1 MSACLNQVVRGLVG
15 DINGFFNNKSEILRS
30 LFVTRK
36 QFENLI
42 ERDCDGNLS
51 GPILGHN
58 FDEHELDFMESFLK
72 TFELGLSQLEDFMR
86 KLNSVQGLLQLD
98 ECSILYYLR
107 QILNGPFACAAVD
120 ITNLIGGNL
129 NLLQSTNNAIGTLGN
144 AVRSNISTTVYGLE
158 PVNAALDLYNHLP
171 PKMQENIDNGIK
183 SATNVFNYNQE
194 GGVYQYNTLPYIDK
208 LPKERVNSEW
218 QQGFTNF
225 ASGNLMLKDIT
236 FFNNL
241 KNISDNIF
249 GSIEMT
255 LGVAANKIYKFQKL
269 TNQFYARS
277 NRAYGTL
284 GAVNRLL
291 ISLNRTEY
299 TTTNKIIQKE
309 CKQIQTDILGT
320 SITNDSTYSD
330 QTMQTNDGIYN
341 LSTLDGQGGIPNAPT
356 RPLPDTH
363 TQGQDIFD
371 TCEEATNR
379 GRELG
384 CEGCHT
390 HRDDNGNL
398 YYMPCNSME
407 DYLGVLGVS
416 EPDCDNDEDCD
427 NFGF

>member
-15 DINGFFNNKSEILRS
+15 DINGFFNDKSEILRS

-299 TTTNKIIQKE
+299 ITTNKIIQKE

>member
-15 DINGFFNNKSEILRS
+15 DINGFFNDKSEILRS

>member
-1 MSACLNQVVRGLVG
+1 MSACLNQVVRGLAG

>member
-15 DINGFFNNKSEILRS
+15 DIDGFFNDKAEILRS

-58 FDEHELDFMESFLK
+58 FHEHELDFMESFLK
-72 TFELGLSQLEDFMR
+72 TFELGLNQLEEFMM

-98 ECSILYYLR
+98 ESSILYYLR
-107 QILNGPFACAAVD
+107 QILNGPWGCAAVD

-129 NLLQSTNNAIGTLGN
+129 NILQSTNNAIGTLGN

-171 PKMQENIDNGIK
+171 PKMQENIDKGVR

-194 GGVYQYNTLPYIDK
+194 GGVYTHNTLPYIDK

-218 QQGFTNF
+218 EQGFTNF
-225 ASGNLMLKDIT
+225 AAGNLMLKDVT

-241 KNISDNIF
+241 KNLSDNIF
-249 GSIEMT
+249 GTIEAT
-255 LGVAANKIYKFQKL
+255 LGIAANKIYQFQKL
-269 TNQFYARS
+269 TNRFYTKAS
-277 NRAYGTL
+277 KAYGAL

-291 ISLNRTEY
+291 ISLDRTEY
-299 TTTNKIIQKE
+299 TTTNKIVQKE
-309 CKQIQTDILGT
+309 CKQIKTDILGT
-320 SITNDSTYSD
+320 SFTSNNTYN
-330 QTMQTNDGIYN
+330 QTIRTNDGSYN
-341 LSTLDGQGGIPNAPT
+341 LFTLDGQGGVASSPT
-356 RPLPDTH
+356 TPPPTTH
-363 TQGQDIFD
+363 TPIDDIFD

-384 CEGCHT
+384 CEGCHV
-390 HRDDNGNL
+390 HRDLNGRV
-398 YYMPCNSME
+398 YFMPCSSMAE
-407 DYLGVLGVS
+407 YLGVIGVS
-416 EPDCDNDEDCD
+416 EPDCDVDEECKA
-427 NFGF
+427 FGF